1 MSDRLALLRPFLAD
15 AMAHAMAIQ
24 QCEQRAADS
33 VQQVLAKAM
42 FLSDMP
48 HESQHL
54 KAWFLRSVHN
64 AAIDVIRHERKEQPI
79 DSETEEQSAPV
90 SIEPDCQLETWQTQQ
105 WVRTG
110 LQKLSTE
117 QREILMLR
125 DIFAAF
131 RNIVG
136 GEIHDYTK
144 LLAESREQA
153 LDRLVDEARSLDA
166 DAVIDVRFST
176 SMLAHGAAELLAYG
190 TAVKLLRVK
199 S

>member
-1 MSDRLALLRPFLAD
+1 MKTILVVNSDRIAGYDITEHLGLVRGNT
-15 AMAHAMAIQ
+15 I
-24 QCEQRAADS
+24 RAR
-33 VQQVLAKAM
+33 
-42 FLSDMP
+42 
-48 HESQHL
+48 HL
-54 KAWFLRSVHN
+54 
-64 AAIDVIRHERKEQPI
+64 
-79 DSETEEQSAPV
+79 
-90 SIEPDCQLETWQTQQ
+90 
-105 WVRTG
+105 G
-110 LQKLSTE
+110 
-117 QREILMLR
+117 R
-125 DIFAAF
+125 DILAAF